1 MTGSIAG
8 RQPNPT
14 RDRYDFY
21 PTEARWTEV
30 LMREVK
36 FKGTITEPCA
46 GDGAMA
52 TVIQKHGYQVLA
64 SDICPRSEGIA
75 ELDALKLVSADNVVT
90 NAPFRGGFELI
101 QHWRNVTS
109 GLVCVLTQMSFLE
122 SKVRSAYFQQNPP
135 REIILVVNRMDV
147 LGKKSQFPH
156 TWIVWERGVNVPT
169 TFKWRVA

>member
-1 MTGSIAG
+1 MSGSIAG
-8 RQPNPT
+8 RQFNPT

-21 PTEARWTEV
+21 PTDPCWTEV

-46 GDGAMA
+46 GDGAMV
-52 TVIQKHGYQVLA
+52 TVMQKYGYQVLA
-64 SDICPRSEGIA
+64 SDINPRRADVKEA
-75 ELDALKLVSADNVVT
+75 NALELVSADNVVT

-122 SKVRSAYFQQNPP
+122 SKVRSTYFQQHPP
-135 REIILVVNRMDV
+135 REIILVANRMDV
-147 LGKKSQFPH
+147 MGKKSQFPH
-156 TWIVWERGVNVPT
+156 IWIVWECGINSPT
-169 TFKWRVA
+169 IFKWRVA